1 MIKLQ
6 TQDSKNVEIKPFE
19 EQISSVQTAIYKLM
33 IATLPLYNPQEIA
46 KNLSEGLTVFS
57 EKLKEALGDGIK
69 GYEEWG
75 KYGWSFS
82 PSISWDLF
90 KNAPASHEYANN
102 VMAEYM
108 TDEEI
113 DSMVYALKV
122 VDADIEELNEALSCY
137 NQGMY
142 KACALLL
149 FGIIENKTYR
159 FGYLNEKKKVKTGL
173 TFAKQHKIEKQYD
186 SFTLQGVLVNITETI
201 KKIYSHGNDFKEN
214 MNIINRNYL
223 AHGMSKRNISKLEC
237 FQVWCLAYSTLVLL
251 DVIDECD
258 KDEMSP
264 E

>member
-1 MIKLQ
+1 
-6 TQDSKNVEIKPFE
+6 
-19 EQISSVQTAIYKLM
+19 M

-46 KNLSEGLTVFS
+46 KNLSEGLAVFS

-90 KNAPASHEYANN
+90 KNAPASLEDANN

-122 VDADIEELNEALSCY
+122 ADADIEELNEALSCY

-149 FGIIENKTYR
+149 LGIIENKTYQY
-159 FGYLNEKKKVKTGL
+159 GYLDKEKNVKIKTGL
-173 TFAKQHKIEKQYD
+173 AFANQHKIEKQYD
-186 SFTLQGVLVNITETI
+186 SFTLQGVLVNITEAI
-201 KKIYSHGNDFKEN
+201 IKIYSYGNNFKEN

-237 FQVWCLAYSTLVLL
+237 FQLWCLAYSTLVLL
-251 DVIDECD
+251 DVIEECD
-258 KDEMSP
+258 KDEMSS